1 MFSSI
6 LSNIS
11 LNDTEMLKEKCYKM
25 QQQHKKKQQF
35 LVCLEEVV
43 KAHHMEHMVQ
53 KARREIEAKA
63 REEAEKQ
70 RLVKEKKKKKQL
82 EYLQQLF
89 LRVLRNPRLWN
100 LSVRRSSQKIIGT
113 ASLSKRLK
121 KNS

>member
-1 MFSSI
+1 
-6 LSNIS
+6 
-11 LNDTEMLKEKCYKM
+11 
-25 QQQHKKKQQF
+25 
-35 LVCLEEVV
+35 
-43 KAHHMEHMVQ
+43 MEHMVQ